1 MADGAKRGMKVTG
14 WTMNGKDLKRTAL
27 ALVTAVALMVTG
39 ACGYQLIG
47 GKGIYGG
54 EISSI
59 YVPVFKNLTYEPH
72 VSQPVT
78 ESFSR
83 ELLSTGLFTLSFEKA
98 DGVLRGEITDVT
110 ISPSSLNAQ
119 GVVIEKYVSVTVT
132 LGLYQKNGSLVKN
145 FGIGDSEVY
154 KIQEGAEEYNKREAI
169 RRLSARMARRFS
181 AQLLLEY

>member
-1 MADGAKRGMKVTG
+1 MKVME
-14 WTMNGKDLKRTAL
+14 WTMNGKGLRRTG
-27 ALVTAVALMVTG
+27 LVLVAAAMLMVTG

-54 EISSI
+54 DVSSI

-83 ELLSTGLFTLSFEKA
+83 ELLSTGLFTLSYEKA
-98 DGVLRGEITDVT
+98 DGILKGEITDVAMA
-110 ISPSSLNAQ
+110 PSSLNAQ
-119 GVVIEKYVSVTVT
+119 GVVIEKSVSVTVKVS
-132 LGLYQKNGSLVKN
+132 LSQKNGALIKEFAIS
-145 FGIGDSEVY
+145 DSEIY
-154 KIQEGAEEYNKREAI
+154 KIQEGAEEYNRREAI